1 MKSFHIFAVSKIN
14 SGQNAAG
21 EQPAIFVPTLF
32 GNQNFDCAVSG
43 TSNGPGAL
51 LLRLRQHVAQFLMSI
66 KLTVMNQT
74 IRLGQVVQPSVLSS
88 VERIVK
94 NFETWWNS
102 ISVTFTRLC
111 ATDEGEVFSHGEVV
125 KAHLYA
131 AVVILIGIGGAL

>member
-1 MKSFHIFAVSKIN
+1 MRA
-14 SGQNAAG
+14 
-21 EQPAIFVPTLF
+21 LRL
-32 GNQNFDCAVSG
+32 GNKANI
-43 TSNGPGAL
+43 L
-51 LLRLRQHVAQFLMSI
+51 LLLHRNFKTEQGGSLYAKHNSNMQNVIQ
-66 KLTVMNQT
+66 
-74 IRLGQVVQPSVLSS
+74 LGQVQPSVLSK

-111 ATDEGEVFSHGEVV
+111 ATDEGEVFTHGEVV

>member
-1 MKSFHIFAVSKIN
+1 MMPQVSSLRFSYPHLRN
-14 SGQNAAG
+14 RNNCTVSDSGNAP
-21 EQPAIFVPTLF
+21 E
-32 GNQNFDCAVSG
+32 VSRFE
-43 TSNGPGAL
+43 PC
-51 LLRLRQHVAQFLMSI
+51 QHVVQFLFDKISNR
-66 KLTVMNQT
+66 MNQT
-74 IRLGQVVQPSVLSS
+74 INLGQVQPSVLSS

-111 ATDEGEVFSHGEVV
+111 ATDEGESFTHGEVV